1 MNFKSIDYLKN
12 GSQLQKEAH
21 KALAENRA
29 MEKLANFQ
37 PLLVGTIPIDI
48 AIKDSDLDIVC
59 SFEDKEV
66 FKEEIQGN
74 FSNYP
79 QFSMMEKIFQD
90 EPTVIVRFMMDNFP
104 VEIFAQN
111 KLSFQQMAFQHML
124 IEHEVLTDRGE
135 EFRKEI
141 IRLKESGL
149 KTEPAFA
156 LLLNFKGDPF
166 QALLDYGKQ
175 HKII

>member
-21 KALAENRA
+21 KTLAENRA

-48 AIKDSDLDIVC
+48 AKKDSDLDIVC

-90 EPTVIVRFMMDNFP
+90 EPTVIVRFMMGKFLL
-104 VEIFAQN
+104 EIFAQN
-111 KLSFQQMAFQHML
+111 KPSYQQIAFQHKL
-124 IEHEVLTDRGE
+124 IEHEILNARGKD
-135 EFRKEI
+135 FKKEI
-141 IRLKESGL
+141 IKLKESGM
-149 KTEPAFA
+149 KTEAAFA
-156 LLLNFKGDPF
+156 QLLNLKGDPF

-175 HKII
+175 KKII